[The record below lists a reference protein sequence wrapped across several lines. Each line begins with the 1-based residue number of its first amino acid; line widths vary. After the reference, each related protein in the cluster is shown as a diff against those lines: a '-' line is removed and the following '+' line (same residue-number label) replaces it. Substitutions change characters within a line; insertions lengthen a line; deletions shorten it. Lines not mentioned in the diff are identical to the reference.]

1 MWHIQRE
8 EFKRLKSGSSAL
20 NILYQEGCTY
30 VMDNHLAAGWC
41 WYNTLDRRKEYNF
54 CHIDQH
60 DDLANDKHDI
70 VKDLF
75 EETPISL
82 ERYISLHYEHINCY
96 DLSRLLEEQISNNK
110 GRLWIVNLDVDYFF
124 NNNVQLF
131 TETYIESICTQ
142 IVKEKAKIAVLTIA
156 LSPDCCGGWENAIRV
171 YNYIAERLFLEMR
184 L

>member
-1 MWHIQRE
+1 MKEVYVCHD
-8 EFKRLKSGSSAL
+8 FVSGENCSVTKTQPYDRYYDL
-20 NILYQEGCTY
+20 NNGWQEY
-30 VMDNHLAAGWC
+30 PVN
-41 WYNTLDRRKEYNF
+41 
-54 CHIDQH
+54 
-60 DDLANDKHDI
+60 
-70 VKDLF
+70 
-75 EETPISL
+75 PIN
-82 ERYISLHYEHINCY
+82 INCY